1 MGRTAAIV
9 PLLISDLKGP
19 RPSHE
24 ATSELVGMQ
33 FREPLVQIV
42 IRHDAEDAQPAQTT
56 AQAVFHVI
64 RNVETRS

>member
-1 MGRTAAIV
+1 
-9 PLLISDLKGP
+9 
-19 RPSHE
+19 
-24 ATSELVGMQ
+24 MQ